1 MTLEEIQNEI
11 RKLMLK
17 KSNSKE
23 DYERMDYLRMQ
34 EERMLK
40 RFHFHFDKHLSVSQI
55 QLFAKVFKCFING
68 PYVLEDRHLVQL
80 VLPQQCKDVDE
91 LKDIARKA
99 SFVDLFFV
107 TTPDY
112 KCLEYTTAY
121 NKQIPDM
128 WVSLDL
134 QTLQDNYQKIR
145 DFSSQQDIYALVD
158 SMVTSYTLSN
168 SSIGHHLFFG
178 KYDLGGYRFR
188 DKVAP
193 NIAYIDILRRLRSS
207 IYIACEKKEDKSL
220 YVFAKYQILD
230 FAYQCRYLSF
240 WSCLI
245 DVMSF
250 PGLLKDE
257 YEILNKIAGWFL
269 ENLTNPFVYHIS
281 CESNPLNETV
291 KVDKRE
297 SDDNTNRI
305 KVYITKNDDV
315 PILVRFDLPHKGVPY
330 VHLNIQKGEENIHYR
345 LSSDVEDGRLD
356 HVFDNLCES
365 LKSFNFNGSFFYHS
379 PSGKD
384 REIIKRMPEYTAMMN
399 LASYVEG
406 IHLGIMIDNLPV
418 SIEYMVNQSI
428 EIIKKIVK
436 DDLENI
442 DSMTLPE
449 VYCYADMIL
458 EKELKEK

>member
-11 RKLMLK
+11 RMLMLN
-17 KSNSKE
+17 KSNSK
-23 DYERMDYLRMQ
+23 DDFERMDYLRME
-34 EERMLK
+34 EERILK
-40 RFHFHFDKHLSVSQI
+40 RFHFHFDQQLRVSQI

-68 PYVLEDRHLVQL
+68 PYVLESQHLVQL
-80 VLPQQCKDVDE
+80 VLPKECKDVDE

-99 SFVDLFFV
+99 SFAALFFV

-134 QTLQDNYQKIR
+134 LSLQNDYQKIR
-145 DFSSQQDIYALVD
+145 DFSTQQDIYALID

-193 NIAYIDILRRLRSS
+193 DIAYIDILRRLRFS
-207 IYIACEKKEDKSL
+207 IYLACKKKEDKNLSV
-220 YVFAKYQILD
+220 YAKYQILD

-250 PGLLKDE
+250 PNLSKDE
-257 YEILNKIAGWFL
+257 YEILNRIAGWFL

-281 CESNPLNETV
+281 CESNPLNVSV
-291 KVDKRE
+291 KVEDRE
-297 SDDNTNRI
+297 SNDNTTRI
-305 KVYITKNDDV
+305 KVYLTKNDDV
-315 PILVRFDLPHKGVPY
+315 PILVRFDLPHKGEPY
-330 VHLNIQKGEENIHYR
+330 VHLNIQKGEENIHHR
-345 LSSDVEDGRLD
+345 LSSDVEDGRFD

-365 LKSFNFNGSFFYHS
+365 LKIFNFNGSFFYHS
-379 PSGKD
+379 PSCKD
-384 REIIKRMPEYTAMMN
+384 REIIKRMPEFTAMMN

-406 IHLGIMIDNLPV
+406 KYLGIMIDNLPV
-418 SIEYMVNQSI
+418 SIEYMVNEFI
-428 EIIKKIVK
+428 ERIKKIVK
-436 DDLENI
+436 DDLVDI
-442 DSMTLPE
+442 DSMSLPDL
-449 VYCYADMIL
+449 YCYADMIL
-458 EKELKEK
+458 EKELNES

>member
-40 RFHFHFDKHLSVSQI
+40 RFHFHFDEHLSVSQI

-68 PYVLEDRHLVQL
+68 PYVLEDRYLIQL
-80 VLPQQCKDVDE
+80 VLPQQCKDVDG

-134 QTLQDNYQKIR
+134 QTLQDNYQKNR

-220 YVFAKYQILD
+220 SVFAKYQILD

-436 DDLENI
+436 DDLGDI
-442 DSMTLPE
+442 DSLSLPDL
-449 VYCYADMIL
+449 YCYADMIL